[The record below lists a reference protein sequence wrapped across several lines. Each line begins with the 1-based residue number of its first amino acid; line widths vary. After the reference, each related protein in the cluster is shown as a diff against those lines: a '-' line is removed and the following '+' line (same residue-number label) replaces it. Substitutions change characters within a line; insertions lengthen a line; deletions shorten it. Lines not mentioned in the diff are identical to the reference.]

1 MAKKTCFL
9 GDAGDSVADA
19 VPWILLGI
27 AGGVGLY
34 WLLKPKEKTVPE
46 KTQAAPIAPLY
57 SPSRYA
63 DLDSV
68 DVRFRQVGE
77 LYRMGYLNPAQTL
90 GEFATLEAAA
100 RNLENQDAEKAGEIL
115 ARIGAYRN
123 EISQYAGSS
132 SIAMRGRRYRIANN

>member
-1 MAKKTCFL
+1 MPKKTCFL
-9 GDAGDSVADA
+9 GNAGDSVADA
-19 VPWILLGI
+19 VPWVLLGI

-34 WLLKPKEKTVPE
+34 WLLKPKEKTVPG
-46 KTQAAPIAPLY
+46 KTQALRRPAL

-68 DVRFRQVGE
+68 DARFRQIGE

-123 EISQYAGSS
+123 EISQYVGSS
-132 SIAMRGRRYRIANN
+132 AVVMQGIRRYPIAN